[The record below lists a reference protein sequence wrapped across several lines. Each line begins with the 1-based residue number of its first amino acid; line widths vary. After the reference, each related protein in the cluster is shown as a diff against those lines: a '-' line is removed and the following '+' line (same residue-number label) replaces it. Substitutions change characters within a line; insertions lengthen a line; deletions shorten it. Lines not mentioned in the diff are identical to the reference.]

1 MFPMV
6 MLGVTDTELASL
18 GLEQD
23 IRAESYL
30 TPKSDVDNAIVTI
43 LEDQHPH
50 SVAEIASRINREA
63 EKVGS
68 FLQFLANY
76 SFITYDEQNAT
87 AVICPDFA
95 ALS

>member
-1 MFPMV
+1 MMKV
-6 MLGVTDTELASL
+6 GVCDTELEL
-18 GLEQD
+18 MGLEQAMRED
-23 IRAESYL
+23 AYSPAKRAL
-30 TPKSDVDNAIVTI
+30 DTAIVDI

-50 SVAEIASRINREA
+50 SVAEIASRVNLKA

-76 SFITYDEQNAT
+76 SFITYNEQSMT

>member
-1 MFPMV
+1 MV

-18 GLEQD
+18 GIEQD
-23 IRAESYL
+23 ICADKYL
-30 TPKSDVDNAIVTI
+30 TPKKELDTRIVDI
-43 LEDQHPH
+43 LEDQYPH
-50 SVAEIASRINREA
+50 SVAEIASRVNLEA

-76 SFITYDEQNAT
+76 SFITYDEQNTT
-87 AVICPDFA
+87 ALICPDFL